1 MRSLHPYFTRTGLV
15 LFSLLGVLFLTA
27 CQSGEPFLAP
37 QPQQKPAFEQT
48 YRLGPGDTVTVTV
61 FNEEQIS
68 GEYKIDTEGEIDLPL
83 AGNIKL
89 TGLTVKEAK
98 DRLENILQEGYLIDP
113 DVSLGVESFRPFYI
127 LGEVGAPGAYAYESG
142 ITVLKAAA
150 LAGGFTYRAENRT
163 FKIVRKGKDESEVI
177 PADIHAPVFPGDTIY
192 VSERLF

>member
-1 MRSLHPYFTRTGLV
+1 M
-15 LFSLLGVLFLTA
+15 LGVLFLTA